1 VDTIF
6 KAQYASRK
14 EDNYKMTEIQE
25 YKTACRS
32 NIKDPTKYPSA
43 EYRGQQIY
51 FCTRACL
58 QAFEQDTEGFMT
70 GEIEHPL
77 DED

>member
-1 VDTIF
+1 MVC
-6 KAQYASRK
+6 KPQYASRK
-14 EDNYKMTEIQE
+14 EDDYKMVKIQE
-25 YKTACRS
+25 YKTACGGD
-32 NIKDPTKYPSA
+32 IKDPSKYPSA

-58 QAFEQDTEGFMT
+58 RAFEQDPEGFMS